1 MPLAPYTTIP
11 VAVSASST
19 GPIVIA
25 KKAFVGPDI

>member
-19 GPIVIA
+19 GFIVSV
-25 KKAFVGPDI
+25 KKAFTGFDI

>member
-19 GPIVIA
+19 GSIVSV
-25 KKAFVGPDI
+25 KKVFAGLNI